1 MPKSTTKSKSSA
13 SLQQSTLSFS
23 ASKRTGSKDTQK
35 VPNRAPARSQ
45 HALVHSDNDTIDV
58 DDESSEEEDDVI
70 EVIDSDEPNAKVTP
84 KAAVPK
90 QPVVV
95 KVTRPREKAIP
106 NDLELDEK
114 DKRWRS
120 VYGASKTRRGN
131 LQLIHAED
139 QDKFHD
145 ILRVFDLSYEY
156 GPCVGVT
163 RLERWERAF
172 ALGLDPPTED
182 IRFAIFSPRAKVHKN
197 HTRIPC
203 FTLKSNNDPNRS

>member
-1 MPKSTTKSKSSA
+1 MPKSTQKSKSSA

-23 ASKRTGSKDTQK
+23 AAKRTGSKDTQK
-35 VPNRAPARSQ
+35 VPNRAPTRSQ
-45 HALVHSDNDTIDV
+45 HAVVHSDNDTIDV

-70 EVIDSDEPNAKVTP
+70 EVIDSDEPTEKVTP

-90 QPVVV
+90 QHVVV
-95 KVTRPREKAIP
+95 KVTRPREKPIP
-106 NDLELDEK
+106 SDLELDEK
-114 DKRWRS
+114 DKRWRG
-120 VYGASKTRRGN
+120 VHGAAKIRRGN

-172 ALGLDPPTED
+172 ALGLDPPTEIHD
-182 IRFAIFSPRAKVHKN
+182 ILT
-197 HTRIPC
+197 TRQGAEDSYSHSV
-203 FTLKSNNDPNRS
+203 FYAQV